1 MKQKKEA
8 QEMSVLTKPIDRAFV
23 VRSDKWDEFLAH
35 KTDSKVL
42 ARCNQ
47 IDKLIKESKA
57 EKNENSE
64 RF

>member
-1 MKQKKEA
+1 
-8 QEMSVLTKPIDRAFV
+8 MSVLTKPIDRAFV